1 MSGFVIGGG
10 IVGLTTALMLHRSNI
25 DVRVF
30 EEAPKIKEL
39 GVGLNLLPHS
49 VQHLVDLGLQSKLDA
64 NAVRTGE
71 LRFFCQDGK
80 SIWQEPRGIDAGYKV
95 PQYSIHRGRLQA
107 LLKEEV
113 IKRLGRQALI
123 TDRRLVSFEDCG
135 NEVRASFKA
144 ADGSAVDETGDFLIA
159 ADGLNSA
166 ARAQLYPDQGD
177 PNFAGLMLWRG
188 ATMSD
193 PFLSARTMIMAGHSD
208 QKVVVYPISDP
219 DESGTQ
225 LINWVAEFRV
235 PGDTIRQDD
244 WSNVGNLDEFAG
256 RFADWKFDWLDL
268 QALFENAEQIY
279 KFPMVDRD
287 PIEQWSFGRVT
298 LAGDAAHAMYPNG
311 SNGASQG
318 ILDAVSLE
326 KQMNAHKDIEAAFVA
341 YEQER
346 RPPTT
351 QLIHDNRQTGP
362 ERVLQLIKDRCD
374 GSCGTEHACVPHA
387 ELEEI
392 ASAYKKLAGFDKASV
407 NLGEN
412 N

>member
-1 MSGFVIGGG
+1 
-10 IVGLTTALMLHRSNI
+10 
-25 DVRVF
+25 
-30 EEAPKIKEL
+30 
-39 GVGLNLLPHS
+39 
-49 VQHLVDLGLQSKLDA
+49 
-64 NAVRTGE
+64 
-71 LRFFCQDGK
+71 
-80 SIWQEPRGIDAGYKV
+80 
-95 PQYSIHRGRLQA
+95 
-107 LLKEEV
+107 
-113 IKRLGRQALI
+113 
-123 TDRRLVSFEDCG
+123 
-135 NEVRASFKA
+135 
-144 ADGSAVDETGDFLIA
+144 
-159 ADGLNSA
+159 
-166 ARAQLYPDQGD
+166 
-177 PNFAGLMLWRG
+177 
-188 ATMSD
+188 
-193 PFLSARTMIMAGHSD
+193 
-208 QKVVVYPISDP
+208 VVYPISDP
-219 DESGTQ
+219 DESGKQ

-235 PGDTIRQDD
+235 PGDTIHQDD
-244 WSNVGNLDEFAG
+244 WSNVGNLDEFAD
-256 RFADWKFDWLDL
+256 RFRDWQFDWLDL

-326 KQMNAHKDIEAAFVA
+326 KQMDADRDLHKDIETAFLA

-374 GSCGTEHACVPHA
+374 GSCGQEHTCVPHA

-407 NLGEN
+407 NVGEN
-412 N
+412 K